1 MKRRSIGLNL
11 LCTLFLALGPAL
23 HSVPAYAAPAK
34 KAAKKKSKKG
44 AEEKV
49 PTSAEIAKAME
60 GVQWGMSK
68 DDLQKK
74 LIDGV
79 KEKYRP
85 QVAKTKDAVEED
97 RLRTAASDEMKR
109 IRDSYVEFKGTSTGW
124 DVSFLKGEFT
134 HGNNESMIVQRD
146 KNSQNFYFFI
156 NGKLWKWYKAF
167 DAEVFKAGD
176 FAGFADAVQ
185 RRFGP
190 AKEAS
195 GELAPGSG
203 SRHWLEWQDDSTRLR
218 AVDQSDFYGFYCLV
232 FEERAT
238 VNNLAKLR
246 SNTRQVA
253 SKQNS
258 VIDAVTTPVDRDPD
272 AQPDVVDRITGKNR
286 APRDADPV
294 ASGAKGGKKGKE
306 PAPEPAAPSGVKT
319 DDDPLRGLGL

>member
-11 LCTLFLALGPAL
+11 LLTLFLAFPAL

-34 KAAKKKSKKG
+34 KSAKKKSKKG
-44 AEEKV
+44 AEEKA
-49 PTSAEIAKAME
+49 PTSAEIAKSME
-60 GVQWGMSK
+60 DYKWGMSK
-68 DDLQKK
+68 DDVQKK
-74 LIDGV
+74 LIDAV

-85 QVAKTKDAVEED
+85 LVAKTKDPVEED
-97 RLRTAASDEMKR
+97 RLRTAAADEMKR

-176 FAGFADAVQ
+176 FSGFADAVQ

-190 AKEAS
+190 AKDAS
-195 GELAPGSG
+195 GELAPGAG
-203 SRHWLEWQDDSTRLR
+203 NRHWLEWQDDSTRLR

-232 FEERAT
+232 FEERET
-238 VNNLAKLR
+238 VSNLAKLR
-246 SNTRQVA
+246 SHTREVA

-258 VIDAVTTPVDRDPD
+258 VIDAVTAPVERDPD

-286 APRDADPV
+286 GSRETGSV
-294 ASGAKGGKKGKE
+294 ASGGKGGKKGKE
-306 PAPEPAAPSGVKT
+306 PAAEPAAPSGVKT

>member
-1 MKRRSIGLNL
+1 MKRRSITLNL
-11 LCTLFLALGPAL
+11 LCTLLFAMGSAL
-23 HSVPAYAAPAK
+23 HADPVHAAPAK

-49 PTSAEIAKAME
+49 PTSAEIAKSME
-60 GVQWGMSK
+60 GVKWGMSK
-68 DDLQKK
+68 DDLQKQ

-97 RLRTAASDEMKR
+97 RLRTAATDEMKR

-134 HGNNESMIVQRD
+134 HGNSESMIVQRD

-176 FAGFADAVQ
+176 FSGFADAVQ

-190 AKEAS
+190 AKDAS
-195 GELAPGSG
+195 GELAPGAG

-246 SNTRQVA
+246 THTREVA

-286 APRDADPV
+286 GSGAPV
-294 ASGAKGGKKGKE
+294 AAGGKGGKKGKE
-306 PAPEPAAPSGVKT
+306 AAAEPAQPSGVKT

>member
-1 MKRRSIGLNL
+1 MKRRSIGFNL
-11 LCTLFLALGPAL
+11 LCALTLAMGPAL
-23 HSVPAYAAPAK
+23 HVDLVHASPAK

-44 AEEKV
+44 EDKV

-60 GVQWGMSK
+60 GVKWGSSK

-85 QVAKTKDAVEED
+85 LVAKTKDAVEED
-97 RLRTAASDEMKR
+97 RLRTAATDEMKR
-109 IRDSYVEFKGTSTGW
+109 IRDSYVEFKGSSTGW

-134 HGNNESMIVQRD
+134 HGNGESMIVQRD

-176 FAGFADAVQ
+176 FSGFADAVQ

-195 GELAPGSG
+195 GELAPGAG

-246 SNTRQVA
+246 SHTTQVA

-258 VIDAVTTPVDRDPD
+258 VIDAVTAPVDRDPD
-272 AQPDVVDRITGKNR
+272 AQPDVVDRITGKSR
-286 APRDADPV
+286 GSRDAAPV
-294 ASGAKGGKKGKE
+294 ATGGKGGKKGKE
-306 PAPEPAAPSGVKT
+306 AAEPAEPSGVKT

>member
-11 LCTLFLALGPAL
+11 LFALLFGAGSAL
-23 HSVPAYAAPAK
+23 HVAPAAHAAPAK
-34 KAAKKKSKKG
+34 EKKASKKKGKKG
-44 AEEKV
+44 EEKV
-49 PTSAEIAKAME
+49 PTSAEIAKSME
-60 GVQWGMSK
+60 GVTWGMSK

-74 LIDGV
+74 LIDSV

-97 RLRTAASDEMKR
+97 RLRTAANDEMKR
-109 IRDSYVEFKGTSTGW
+109 IKDSYVEFKGTSTGW

-176 FAGFADAVQ
+176 FNGFAEAVQ

-203 SRHWLEWQDDSTRLR
+203 TRHWLEWQDDTTRLR

-246 SNTRQVA
+246 THTREVA

-258 VIDAVTTPVDRDPD
+258 VIDAVTTPVERDPD

-286 APRDADPV
+286 RGADAAPV
-294 ASGAKGGKKGKE
+294 ATGKGKKSEKPAE
-306 PAPEPAAPSGVKT
+306 PAQPSGVKS

>member
-1 MKRRSIGLNL
+1 MKRRSIGLIL
-11 LCTLFLALGPAL
+11 LCSLFAVGPAL
-23 HSVPAYAAPAK
+23 HAAPAYASPSK

-44 AEEKV
+44 EDKV
-49 PTSAEIAKAME
+49 PTSAEIAKSME
-60 GVQWGMSK
+60 DFKWGMSK
-68 DDLQKK
+68 DDVQSK
-74 LIDGV
+74 LINGV

-85 QVAKTKDAVEED
+85 LVAKTKDPVEED
-97 RLRTAASDEMKR
+97 RLRNAASDEMKR

-134 HGNNESMIVQRD
+134 HGNNESMMVQRD

-176 FAGFADAVQ
+176 FAAFAEAVQ

-190 AKEAS
+190 AKDVSA
-195 GELAPGSG
+195 ELAPGSG
-203 SRHWLEWQDDSTRLR
+203 NRHWLEWQDDNTRLR

-238 VNNLAKLR
+238 VNNLARLR
-246 SNTRQVA
+246 SNSRPVA

-272 AQPDVVDRITGKNR
+272 AQPDVVDRITGKSR
-286 APRDADPV
+286 GSRDNGAV
-294 ASGAKGGKKGKE
+294 AKGAKKGKE
-306 PAPEPAAPSGVKT
+306 AAEPSAPTGVKT

>member
-1 MKRRSIGLNL
+1 MKRRSIGLQL
-11 LCTLFLALGPAL
+11 LCALCLAFGPVL
-23 HSVPAYAAPAK
+23 HAAPAFAAPAK
-34 KAAKKKSKKG
+34 KSAKKKSKKRG
-44 AEEKV
+44 EDKA
-49 PTSAEIAKAME
+49 PTSAEIAKSME
-60 GVQWGMSK
+60 DIKWGMSK

-109 IRDSYVEFKGTSTGW
+109 IRDSYVDFKGSSTGW

-134 HGNNESMIVQRD
+134 HGNSESMIVQRD

-176 FAGFADAVQ
+176 FSAFADAVQ

-190 AKEAS
+190 AKDAS
-195 GELAPGSG
+195 GELAAGSG
-203 SRHWLEWQDDSTRLR
+203 SRHWLEWQDDKTRLR

-238 VNNLAKLR
+238 VDNLAKLR
-246 SNTRQVA
+246 SHTREVA
-253 SKQNS
+253 TKQNS
-258 VIDAVTTPVDRDPD
+258 VIDAVTAPVERDAD
-272 AQPDVVDRITGKNR
+272 AQPDVVDRITGKSR
-286 APRDADPV
+286 GSRDRGSV
-294 ASGAKGGKKGKE
+294 ASGAKGAKNGKE
-306 PAPEPAAPSGVKT
+306 PEPAAASGVKT